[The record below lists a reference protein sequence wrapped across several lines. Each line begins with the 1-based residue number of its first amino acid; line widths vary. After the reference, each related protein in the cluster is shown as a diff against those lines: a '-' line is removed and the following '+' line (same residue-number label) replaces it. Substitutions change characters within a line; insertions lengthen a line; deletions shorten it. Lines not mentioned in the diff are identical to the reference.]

1 MTVDKD
7 WVRQAIRAIHADMH
21 RSADTHLLR
30 FPLAPKWE
38 EAGLSLYLKDESTH
52 PTGSLKHRLARS
64 LFLYALCN
72 GKIAGPDT
80 PVYEASSGSTAIS
93 EAYFARFIG
102 LRNFSAVV
110 PARTSAPKLRLVADY
125 GGRVVATDADVI
137 GEAHRL
143 AEENHG
149 YFLDQFT
156 FAERATDWRG
166 NNNIA
171 ETIYTQ
177 LEREPEAA
185 RIPRW
190 VVCGAGTGGTSATIG
205 RYIRYNGYATR
216 VCVVDPHDSAYFDR
230 WAETKLLGTRSP
242 RRFVLPSA
250 IEGIGRPVPA
260 DSFLPEVIDAM
271 VCVPNEASVGA
282 MRYLFQTGMFYC
294 GVSTGTNLIGAIRL
308 LERMWERGESGSVV
322 TLICDSGLRYQDTYY
337 SPDWLAAQT
346 YPDGTFVFPAS
357 ATESFRSAVQSF
369 VEQGIRLSSDL
380 LSDCLYE
387 EVV

>member
-1 MTVDKD
+1 MKIDKE
-7 WVRQAIRAIHADMH
+7 WVQQAIRAIHADMH

-30 FPLAPKWE
+30 FPLSPEWE
-38 EAGLSLYLKDESTH
+38 AAGLSLYLKDESTH

-72 GKIAGPDT
+72 GKIVSPDT

-110 PARTSAPKLRLVADY
+110 PARTSEPKLRLVADY
-125 GGRVVATDADVI
+125 GGRVVPTDGDVI
-137 GEAHRL
+137 TEARRQ
-143 AEENHG
+143 AELHDG

-177 LEREPEAA
+177 LEREPEVA
-185 RIPRW
+185 RVPRW
-190 VVCGAGTGGTSATIG
+190 IVCGAGTGGTSATIG
-205 RYIRYNGYATR
+205 RYIRYNGYTTQ
-216 VCVVDPHDSAYFDR
+216 VCVVDPHDSVYFDR
-230 WAETKLLGTRSP
+230 WAEVKQRTARSP
-242 RRFVLPSA
+242 KRFAIPSP
-250 IEGIGRPVPA
+250 IEGIGRPVA
-260 DSFLPEVIDAM
+260 AESFLPEVIDAM

-308 LERMWERGESGSVV
+308 LERMRERGESGSVV
-322 TLICDSGLRYQDTYY
+322 TLICDSGLRYQNTYY
-337 SPDWLAAQT
+337 SPDWLVAQL
-346 YPDGTFVFPAS
+346 YPDGTPIFPTT
-357 ATESFRSAVQSF
+357 ATEAFQEAVRQF
-369 VEQGIRLSSDL
+369 VENGVSLPSDL
-380 LSDCLYE
+380 LTGRLCEAFL
-387 EVV
+387 